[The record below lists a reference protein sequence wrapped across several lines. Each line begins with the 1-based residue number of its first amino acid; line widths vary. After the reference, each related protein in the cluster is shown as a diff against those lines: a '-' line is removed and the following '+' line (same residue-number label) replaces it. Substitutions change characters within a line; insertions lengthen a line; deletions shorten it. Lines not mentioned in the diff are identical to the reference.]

1 MKTYDLY
8 TLKCVKC
15 GTIADEAKA
24 YTNCIKCK
32 SPLEVVMNY
41 ELLKERLNVSTLK
54 TAPIKAA
61 KYIDFYP
68 IRNKSKIAT
77 LHEGGTPLYRCKNLG
92 KKLGLKNL
100 YVKNE
105 GANPT
110 GAFKDRGTMVEITK
124 ALELGKKAVVA
135 ASSGNM
141 AASVS
146 AYCAN
151 ANLPA
156 YILVPQGTPI
166 GKLSQTL
173 AYGARI
179 IQIRSSYDDAARL
192 TKRISEKHNFYL
204 AGDYAYRREGQKS
217 QAYEIIEQMNWEV
230 PDKVIV
236 PIGCGTN
243 SSAIWKGFKE
253 YNMLGLIG
261 SLPQII
267 GVQAKGADPVVQ
279 SFNKQLKEVE
289 PIKNPSTVCSAISVG
304 DPLDG
309 ILALNALRESKGKAV
324 SVDDN
329 LALEAEKLL
338 AKTQSTF
345 VEPAAAATLAALQ
358 QMVQEGKVDKNEKIV
373 LILTGAGLK
382 DPIAALK
389 VLYSPPVVE
398 PSFEEVEKYLNY
410 GFYDVVAAAKDAKKV
425 VIRSKPSLNGLSKIL
440 KREFHI
446 ELSRQDLNACE
457 NLIAQFLEK
466 GKEISMGDLQYILEK
481 TIRQSSLL
489 KVKNALKVIGFKV
502 EASSNKKALG
512 MAKVSYKGK
521 VMDVSSYGAGPVDS
535 IIKAIMK
542 VVLENGFKFK
552 LTDYSVAIA
561 EGGTDATVNVK
572 MTLEDENK
580 NKVVAMGTSPDI
592 IVASIEAFQEGY
604 NLLAFKN
611 QKNRKR

>member
-1 MKTYDLY
+1 MKDYNFYELR
-8 TLKCVKC
+8 CVKC
-15 GTIADEAKA
+15 NEKEDEKIE
-24 YTNCIKCK
+24 YTNCRKCGA
-32 SPLEVVMNY
+32 PLEVFLDY
-41 ELLKERLNVSTLK
+41 ELLTERLNMPMIKS
-54 TAPIKAA
+54 APPSAA

-68 IRNKSKIAT
+68 IRDKRNIVS
-77 LHEGGTPLYRCKNLG
+77 LREGGTPLYKCKNLG
-92 KKLGLKNL
+92 KKLGLNDL

-124 ALELGKKAVVA
+124 AIELGKKAVVV

-166 GKLSQTL
+166 GKLAQTL
-173 AYGARI
+173 SYGARV
-179 IQIRSSYDDAARL
+179 IQVRSSYDEAAKITR
-192 TKRISEKHNFYL
+192 KISEKHNFYL

-217 QAYEIIEQMNWEV
+217 QAYEIVEQLNWEV

-236 PIGCGTN
+236 PVGCGTN

-253 YNMLGLIG
+253 YKQLGLIDK
-261 SLPQII
+261 LPQII
-267 GVQAKGADPVVQ
+267 GVQAKGADAVVQ
-279 SFNKQLKEVE
+279 SFNKKLKEVE

-309 ILALNALRESKGKAV
+309 LLILKALRESKGTAV

-329 LALEAEKLL
+329 SALEAEKLL

-345 VEPAAAATLAALQ
+345 VEPAAATTLAALQ
-358 QMVQEGKVDKNEKIV
+358 QMVQEGKANKDEKIV
-373 LILTGAGLK
+373 LVLTGTGLK

-410 GFYDVVAAAKDAKKV
+410 GFYDVAASASNGQKV
-425 VIRSKPSLNGLSKIL
+425 VISEMLSISELAKIL
-440 KREFHI
+440 KQEFHT
-446 ELSRQDLNACE
+446 ELSKDDLQACSQ
-457 NLIAQFLEK
+457 IISQFIEK
-466 GKEISMGDLQYILEK
+466 GKKILRGDLQFILEK
-481 TIRQSSLL
+481 AIRQSFLS
-489 KVKNALKVIGFKV
+489 KVKNPLKVLDFKV
-502 EASSNKKALG
+502 EASKNERALG
-512 MAKVSYKGK
+512 KARIGYNGK
-521 VMDVSSYGAGPVDS
+521 EFEVSSYGVGPVDS
-535 IIKAIMK
+535 IINAIKKA
-542 VVLENGFKFK
+542 VLENGFKFR
-552 LTDYSVAIA
+552 LTDYNVEIT
-561 EGGTDATVNVK
+561 EGGTDASVNVK
-572 MTLEDENK
+572 MTLEDESK

-611 QKNRKR
+611 QKK

>member
-1 MKTYDLY
+1 MKTDDLY

-15 GTIADEAKA
+15 GAIADEAKA

-41 ELLKERLNVSTLK
+41 ELLKERLNMSMLR

-68 IRNKSKIAT
+68 IRDKRNIIS
-77 LHEGGTPLYRCKNLG
+77 LHEGGTPLYKCKNLG
-92 KKLGLKNL
+92 KTLGLNNL

-192 TKRISEKHNFYL
+192 TKKISEKHNFYL

-217 QAYEIIEQMNWEV
+217 QAYEIVEQLNWEV

-253 YNMLGLIG
+253 YKLLGLTDK
-261 SLPQII
+261 LPQLV

-279 SFNKQLKEVE
+279 SFSKKLREVM

-304 DPLDG
+304 APLDG
-309 ILALNALRESKGKAV
+309 ILVLNALRESKGNAI

-329 LALEAEKLL
+329 SALEAEKLL

-345 VEPAAAATLAALQ
+345 VEPAAATTLAALQ
-358 QMVQEGKVDKNEKIV
+358 QMVHEGKVDKNEKIV
-373 LILTGAGLK
+373 LVLTGAGLK

-410 GFYDVVAAAKDAKKV
+410 GFYDVVASAANGQKA
-425 VIRSKPSLNGLSKIL
+425 VISEMPGVSELAKIL
-440 KREFHI
+440 KKEFHT
-446 ELSRQDLNACE
+446 ELSKDDLKVC
-457 NLIAQFLEK
+457 IQIISQFIEK
-466 GKEISMGDLQYILEK
+466 GKKILRGDLQFILEK
-481 TIRQSSLL
+481 TIRQSALS
-489 KVKNALKVIGFKV
+489 KVKNPLKVIDFKV
-502 EASSNKKALG
+502 EASRNEKSLG
-512 MAKVSYKGK
+512 KAKVSYKGK
-521 VMDVSSYGAGPVDS
+521 EIEVASYGVGPVDS
-535 IIKAIMK
+535 IINAIKKAVI
-542 VVLENGFKFK
+542 ENGFKFK
-552 LTDYSVAIA
+552 LTDYNVEIT
-561 EGGTDATVNVK
+561 EGGTDATVSVK
-572 MTLEDENK
+572 MTLEDEKK

-611 QKNRKR
+611 QKK

>member
-1 MKTYDLY
+1 MKDYSFY
-8 TLKCVKC
+8 ELKCAKC
-15 GTIADEAKA
+15 SNVEDEKA
-24 YTNCIKCK
+24 EYTNCRKCGM
-32 SPLEVVMNY
+32 PLEVSFDY
-41 ELLKERLNVSTLK
+41 GLLKERLNVPMIKS
-54 TAPIKAA
+54 APILAT

-68 IRNKSKIAT
+68 IRNKSKVIS
-77 LHEGGTPLYRCKNLG
+77 LHEGGTPLYKCKNLG
-92 KKLGLKNL
+92 KKLGLNNL

-124 ALELGKKAVVA
+124 AIELGKKAVVV

-156 YILVPQGTPI
+156 YVLVPQGTPI

-179 IQIRSSYDDAARL
+179 IQIRSSYDDAAKL
-192 TKRISEKHNFYL
+192 TRKISEKHNFYL

-217 QAYEIIEQMNWEV
+217 QAYEIAEQMNWEA

-243 SSAIWKGFKE
+243 GSAIWKGFKE
-253 YNMLGLIG
+253 YKMLGLTD

-267 GVQAKGADPVVQ
+267 GVQAEGADPVARAF
-279 SFNKQLKEVE
+279 SKNSRNIE
-289 PIKNPSTVCSAISVG
+289 PIRNPNTVCSAISVG

-309 ILALNALRESKGKAV
+309 ILILNALRESKGNAV

-329 LALEAEKLL
+329 SSLEAEKLL

-345 VEPAAAATLAALQ
+345 VEPAAATTLAALQ
-358 QMVQEGKVDKNEKIV
+358 QMVEDGNVDKDEKIV
-373 LILTGAGLK
+373 LVLTGVGLK
-382 DPIAALK
+382 DPISALK

-410 GFYDVVAAAKDAKKV
+410 GFYDVVASAANIQKE
-425 VIRSKPSLNGLSKIL
+425 VISEMPSVSELAKIL
-440 KREFHI
+440 KKEFHI
-446 ELSRQDLNACE
+446 ELSKDDLKVCSQ
-457 NLIAQFLEK
+457 IISQFIEK
-466 GKEISMGDLQYILEK
+466 GKKILRGDLQFILEK
-481 TIRQSSLL
+481 AIRQSSLSEVKNPL
-489 KVKNALKVIGFKV
+489 KVVDFKV
-502 EASSNKKALG
+502 EASRNEKSMGK
-512 MAKVSYKGK
+512 AKVSYKGK
-521 VMDVSSYGAGPVDS
+521 EIEATSYGVGPVDS
-535 IIKAIMK
+535 IINAIKKAVI
-542 VVLENGFKFK
+542 EDGFKFK
-552 LTDYSVAIA
+552 LIDYNVEIT
-561 EGGTDATVNVK
+561 EGGTDASVNVK

-611 QKNRKR
+611 QKK

>member
-1 MKTYDLY
+1 MKDYSFY
-8 TLKCVKC
+8 ELKCAKC
-15 GTIADEAKA
+15 SNVEDEKA
-24 YTNCIKCK
+24 EYTNCRKCGM
-32 SPLEVVMNY
+32 PLEVSFDY
-41 ELLKERLNVSTLK
+41 GLLKERLNVPMIKS
-54 TAPIKAA
+54 APILAT

-68 IRNKSKIAT
+68 IRNKSKVIS
-77 LHEGGTPLYRCKNLG
+77 LHEGGTPLYKCKNLG
-92 KKLGLKNL
+92 KKLGLNNL

-124 ALELGKKAVVA
+124 AIELGKKAVVV

-156 YILVPQGTPI
+156 YVLVPQGTPI

-179 IQIRSSYDDAARL
+179 IQIRSSYDDAAKL
-192 TKRISEKHNFYL
+192 TRKISEKHNFYL

-217 QAYEIIEQMNWEV
+217 QAYEIAEQMNWEA

-243 SSAIWKGFKE
+243 GSAIWKGFKE
-253 YNMLGLIG
+253 YKMLGLTG

-267 GVQAKGADPVVQ
+267 GVQAEGADPVARAF
-279 SFNKQLKEVE
+279 SKNSRNIE
-289 PIKNPSTVCSAISVG
+289 PIRNPNTVCSAISVG

-309 ILALNALRESKGKAV
+309 ILILNALRESKGNAV

-329 LALEAEKLL
+329 SSLEAEKLL

-345 VEPAAAATLAALQ
+345 VEPAAATTLAALQ
-358 QMVQEGKVDKNEKIV
+358 QMVEDGNVDKDEKIV
-373 LILTGAGLK
+373 LVLTGVGLK
-382 DPIAALK
+382 DPISALK

-410 GFYDVVAAAKDAKKV
+410 GFYDVVASAANIQKE
-425 VIRSKPSLNGLSKIL
+425 VISEMPSVSELAKIL
-440 KREFHI
+440 KKEFHI
-446 ELSRQDLNACE
+446 ELSKDDLKVCSQ
-457 NLIAQFLEK
+457 IISQFIEK
-466 GKEISMGDLQYILEK
+466 GKKILRGDLQFILEK
-481 TIRQSSLL
+481 AIRQSSLSEVKNPL
-489 KVKNALKVIGFKV
+489 KVVDFKV
-502 EASSNKKALG
+502 EASRNEKSMGK
-512 MAKVSYKGK
+512 AKVSYKGK
-521 VMDVSSYGAGPVDS
+521 EIEATSYGVGPVDS
-535 IIKAIMK
+535 IINAIKKAVI
-542 VVLENGFKFK
+542 EDGFKFK
-552 LTDYSVAIA
+552 LIDYNVEIT
-561 EGGTDATVNVK
+561 EGGTDASVNVK

-592 IVASIEAFQEGY
+592 IAASIEAFQEGY

-611 QKNRKR
+611 QKNRNR

>member
-1 MKTYDLY
+1 MNYPFY
-8 TLKCVKC
+8 ELKCAKC
-15 GTIADEAKA
+15 SNVEDENVE
-24 YTNCIKCK
+24 YTNCRKCGA
-32 SPLEVVMNY
+32 PLEVSLNY
-41 ELLKERLNVSTLK
+41 ELLKERLNMPIIKS
-54 TAPIKAA
+54 APILAT

-68 IRNKSKIAT
+68 IKNKSKIIS
-77 LHEGGTPLYRCKNLG
+77 LHEGGTPLYKCKNLG
-92 KKLGLKNL
+92 EKLGLNNL

-124 ALELGKKAVVA
+124 ALELGKKAVVV

-156 YILVPQGTPI
+156 YVLVPQGTPI

-179 IQIRSSYDDAARL
+179 IQVRSSYDDAAKL
-192 TKRISEKHNFYL
+192 TRKISEKHNFYL

-217 QAYEIIEQMNWEV
+217 QAYEIAEQLNWEA

-243 SSAIWKGFKE
+243 GSAIWKGFKE
-253 YNMLGLIG
+253 YKMLGLTD
-261 SLPQII
+261 SVPQII
-267 GVQAKGADPVVQ
+267 GVQAEGADPVAKAF
-279 SFNKQLKEVE
+279 SKNSSKVE
-289 PIKNPSTVCSAISVG
+289 PIKNTKTVCSAISVG

-309 ILALNALRESKGKAV
+309 ILILNALRESKGKAV
-324 SVDDN
+324 TVDDN
-329 LALEAEKLL
+329 SALEAEKLL

-345 VEPAAAATLAALQ
+345 VEPAAATTLAALQ
-358 QMVQEGKVDKNEKIV
+358 QMVENGRVDKDEKVV
-373 LILTGAGLK
+373 LVLTGAGLK
-382 DPIAALK
+382 DPISALK

-410 GFYDVVAAAKDAKKV
+410 GFYDVVASASNGQKV
-425 VIRSKPSLNGLSKIL
+425 VISEMPSVSELAKIL
-440 KREFHI
+440 KKEFHT
-446 ELSRQDLNACE
+446 ELSKEDLKVCSQ
-457 NLIAQFLEK
+457 IITQFIEK
-466 GKEISMGDLQYILEK
+466 GKKILRGDLQFILEK
-481 TIRQSSLL
+481 AIRQSSLSKL
-489 KVKNALKVIGFKV
+489 KNPLNVLDFKV
-502 EASSNKKALG
+502 EASKNEKALG
-512 MAKVSYKGK
+512 RAKI
-521 VMDVSSYGAGPVDS
+521 SYGGKEIEVNSYGVGPVDS
-535 IIKAIMK
+535 IINAIKKA
-542 VVLENGFKFK
+542 VLENGFKFR
-552 LTDYSVAIA
+552 LTDYNVEIT
-561 EGGTDATVNVK
+561 EGGTDASVNVK

-611 QKNRKR
+611 QKNRNR

>member
-1 MKTYDLY
+1 MKSYNIYELR
-8 TLKCVKC
+8 CVKC
-15 GTIADEAKA
+15 NEKEDKKIE
-24 YTNCIKCK
+24 YTNCRKCGA
-32 SPLEVVMNY
+32 PLEVSLDY
-41 ELLKERLNVSTLK
+41 EALARTLNVTMLK
-54 TAPIKAA
+54 TAPPKAT

-68 IRNKSKIAT
+68 INDKRNIVS
-77 LHEGGTPLYRCKNLG
+77 LHEGGTPLYKCKNLG
-92 KKLGLKNL
+92 KMLGLSSL

-124 ALELGKKAVVA
+124 AIELGKKAVVV

-151 ANLPA
+151 ANIPA

-166 GKLSQTL
+166 GKLAQTL
-173 AYGARI
+173 SYGARV
-179 IQIRSSYDDAARL
+179 IQVRSSYDEAAKITR
-192 TKRISEKHNFYL
+192 KISEKHNFYL

-217 QAYEIIEQMNWEV
+217 QAYEIIEQLNWEV

-236 PIGCGTN
+236 PVGCGTN

-253 YNMLGLIG
+253 YKRLGLIEK
-261 SLPQII
+261 LPQII
-267 GVQAKGADPVVQ
+267 GVQAKGADAVVQ
-279 SFNKQLKEVE
+279 SFNKKLKEVL

-309 ILALNALRESKGKAV
+309 LLILNALRESKGTAV

-329 LALEAEKLL
+329 SALEAEKLL

-345 VEPAAAATLAALQ
+345 VEPAAATTLAALQ
-358 QMVQEGKVDKNEKIV
+358 QMAEQGKVDKDEKIV
-373 LILTGAGLK
+373 LVLTGAGLK

-410 GFYDVVAAAKDAKKV
+410 GFYDVVASASNVKKV
-425 VIRSKPSLNGLSKIL
+425 VISEMPGISELAKIL
-440 KREFHI
+440 KREFHT
-446 ELSRQDLNACE
+446 ELSKDDLEACSQ
-457 NLIAQFLEK
+457 IISQFIEK
-466 GKEISMGDLQYILEK
+466 GKKILRGDLQFILEK
-481 TIRQSSLL
+481 TIRQSFLS
-489 KVKNALKVIGFKV
+489 KVKNPLKVLDFKV
-502 EASSNKKALG
+502 EASKNEKSLGKA
-512 MAKVSYKGK
+512 KIIYNGK
-521 VMDVSSYGAGPVDS
+521 EIEVSSYGVGPVDS
-535 IIKAIMK
+535 IINAIK
-542 VVLENGFKFK
+542 TVLLENGFKFK
-552 LTDYSVAIA
+552 LTDYNVEIT
-561 EGGTDATVNVK
+561 EGGTDASVNVK
-572 MTLEDENK
+572 MTLEDESK

-611 QKNRKR
+611 QEK

>member
-1 MKTYDLY
+1 MKSYDFY
-8 TLKCVKC
+8 KLKCVKC
-15 GTIADEAKA
+15 GAVMDEPKE
-24 YTNCIKCK
+24 YTNCTRCK
-32 SPLEVVMNY
+32 APLEVALDY
-41 ELLKERLNVSTLK
+41 DLLRERLDTDMLK
-54 TAPIKAA
+54 ALSPKAT
-61 KYIDFYP
+61 KYMDFYP
-68 IRNKSKIAT
+68 IRSRKKIVT

-156 YILVPQGTPI
+156 YILVPQGTPV

-179 IQIRSSYDDAARL
+179 IQVRSSYDDAARL
-192 TKRISEKHNFYL
+192 TKKISEKHNFYL

-217 QAYEIIEQMNWEV
+217 QAYEIIEQMDWEV

-243 SSAIWKGFKE
+243 GSAIWKGFKE
-253 YNMLGLIG
+253 YKMLGLIG

-289 PIKNPSTVCSAISVG
+289 PIKNPSTICSAISVG

-309 ILALNALRESKGKAV
+309 ILILNALRESKGNAV
-324 SVDDN
+324 SVDDSF
-329 LALEAEKLL
+329 ALEAEKLL

-358 QMVQEGKVDKNEKIV
+358 HMAQEGKVDKDEKIV

-382 DPIAALK
+382 DPISALK

-410 GFYDVVAAAKDAKKV
+410 GFYDVVATAKGAKEI
-425 VIRSKPSLNGLSKIL
+425 VIRSKPTLDELSKIL

-457 NLIAQFLEK
+457 SLIAQFLEK
-466 GKEISMGDLQYILEK
+466 GKEVLMGDLQYILEK
-481 TIRQSSLL
+481 TIRQSSLSKVKSPL
-489 KVKNALKVIGFKV
+489 KVVDFKV
-502 EASSNKKALG
+502 EASRNEKSLG
-512 MAKVSYKGK
+512 KAKVSYKGREIE
-521 VMDVSSYGAGPVDS
+521 VTSYGVGPVDS
-535 IIKAIMK
+535 IINAIKKAVI
-542 VVLENGFKFK
+542 ENGFKFK
-552 LTDYSVAIA
+552 LTDYNVEIT
-561 EGGTDATVNVK
+561 EGGTDATVSVK
-572 MTLEDENK
+572 MTLEDEKK

-611 QKNRKR
+611 QKNKH